1 MNSETSV
8 GIKDEGEDDI
18 ALTAARLCRLDDDDF
33 SRPYLCCCFPKPCG
47 LGRVRCER
55 EDMMIVIILTQ
66 TMERSSS
73 LCSSSLEVSRDD
85 IIIIRAR
92 AREQSFIRYEFNV
105 KSKIWIF
112 NSAVKKIYYYSFTVG
127 FGSMTRNWPP
137 EHGHWPIAL
146 ATSHPA
152 SLKPCFFNVPTCAKF
167 RSQ

>member
-1 MNSETSV
+1 M
-8 GIKDEGEDDI
+8 I
-18 ALTAARLCRLDDDDF
+18 
-33 SRPYLCCCFPKPCG
+33 
-47 LGRVRCER
+47 
-55 EDMMIVIILTQ
+55 IVIILTQ

-92 AREQSFIRYEFNV
+92 ANSRLFV
-105 KSKIWIF
+105 KRKIWIF
-112 NSAVKKIYYYSFTVG
+112 NSAVKKIYYSFTVG

-137 EHGHWPIAL
+137 EHGHCPIAL